1 MKGEKKQSF
10 PKLHGA
16 WNSHFQ
22 ITTQDGLEQ
31 LLWHRNHPHEHPSRQ
46 VYSHAQVLLTCI

>member
-16 WNSHFQ
+16 WNSHF
-22 ITTQDGLEQ
+22 TVTAQDGSEQ
-31 LLWHRNHPHEHPSRQ
+31 LLWQKNPPNEHPSRE
-46 VYSHAQVLLTCI
+46 VRSRDHCC